1 MDRKYF
7 TTHRG
12 VAAILLT
19 KGYSIERITSEFDQ
33 RKNRQVTKIELDCDV
48 QTGRGIGDE
57 FFDGKM
63 IVDAKGFYDKMGEV
77 NRACRDASR

>member
-19 KGYSIERITSEFDQ
+19 KGYEIERITNEYDS
-33 RKNRQVTKIELDCDV
+33 RKGRDVTKIEFNVDV
-48 QTGRGIGDE
+48 ATGRGIGDD
-57 FFDGKM
+57 FFEGRITIGTKEL
-63 IVDAKGFYDKMGEV
+63 YDKMGEV
-77 NRACRDASR
+77 NRACRDAR

>member
-19 KGYSIERITSEFDQ
+19 KGYEIERITNEYDN
-33 RKNRQVTKIELDCDV
+33 RKGRDVTKIEFNVDV
-48 QTGRGIGDE
+48 ATGRGIGDD
-57 FFDGKM
+57 FFEGR
-63 IVDAKGFYDKMGEV
+63 ITIGAKELYDKMGEV
-77 NRACRDASR
+77 NRACRDAR